1 MKDLIGQPIHPGEVL
16 GEVYMKSAQPPLS
29 VHDVAESIDISPREL
44 VSFLEGQRPAT
55 MPLAA
60 RLAMRFRTTPAYWL
74 GLQALYDTQSHAS
87 SLALVRSLITKP
99 PRR

>member
-29 VHDVAESIDISPREL
+29 VRDVAESIDVSPREL
-44 VSFLEGQRPAT
+44 VNFLEGQRPAT

-74 GLQALYDTQSHAS
+74 GLQALYDTRSHAS
-87 SLALVRSLITKP
+87 RLATVRPLTTKQ